1 MTRFLIIVFVWIS
14 LSLSSQVTLNKD
26 SFFPMK
32 KPFPE
37 NYKSLMAD
45 SDWQTLGY
53 YKSNQKKIILPDTIT
68 VGRIELFEDGKS
80 YRKIKGKKIIS
91 NLDIST
97 VEIIYIDS
105 TTLIL
110 ENKYKKTVHR
120 TLYRR
125 KT

>member
-14 LSLSSQVTLNKD
+14 LSLSSQVILSKD

-91 NLDIST
+91 
-97 VEIIYIDS
+97 
-105 TTLIL
+105 
-110 ENKYKKTVHR
+110 K
-120 TLYRR
+120 
-125 KT
+125 